1 MKNWFGL
8 DPHRTDGYIHWS
20 TPDKDRVPAAFAL
33 RDAYDAIAKTGLKV
47 ELELLL
53 LASYNQGSQN
63 EIDIN
68 AGPEG

>member
-33 RDAYDAIAKTGLKV
+33 RDAYDEIQKAGLKS
-47 ELELLL
+47 ELEFLLK
-53 LASYNQGSQN
+53 ASYNSGSLDEADAN
-63 EIDIN
+63 I
-68 AGPEG
+68 GPEG